1 MRIKKYKVKNVII
14 NENQIFDN
22 IHKNLFS
29 SFGPVV
35 SKKQNFNKQISF
47 DLSEIFS
54 FFSRLKK
61 LNNIEIL
68 SFNNYVEKKNNKNK
82 IPLILRFDVDLDL
95 QTALQL
101 SEFLNKINISASF
114 YILPYAEYSS
124 NYPEFKNQKSKTN
137 ENRFKRFANMYKYY
151 KRIQD
156 LGHEVG
162 LHYFPYGVYVDMK
175 MDGAQSIIE
184 DLKYFKKND
193 INIKSAAGHS
203 SFNKYKLQMQEI
215 FKEYENKS
223 VNKGY
228 TRNLYKGKKS
238 VFFKNIS
245 LPRLKISS
253 KSLNLSIYDFY
264 FDNFKRNS
272 KDFCFSF
279 RENCNIIG
287 SDNKNYTLNSVLHKI
302 KSLDF
307 KKTRAMFFL
316 MHPLHLN
323 MRTAESKNVEKKIRK
338 KKNIEA
344 RSFFNKYTRIKNSLC
359 LFTRRIDELD
369 VQTIN
374 YTNNIGIL
382 DYRFSIDVIN
392 SSPNKSIL
400 FLGGKVFDCP
410 HLQISQQIQ
419 GCLRKIISKE
429 FFFIKLSSFTSSISS
444 FEYLL
449 NKIKSIKHFDYIIIH
464 LSAEI
469 KTSTL
474 LNLITK
480 YFNKPTSFIFLCDKD
495 LVVSQNHIRKRV
507 FSKSFF
513 IKLKFTDNDTIE
525 ADNHLEL
532 SRNLV
537 KYLNV

>member
-137 ENRFKRFANMYKYY
+137 ENKFKRFANMYKYY

-184 DLKYFKKND
+184 DLKYFKK
-193 INIKSAAGHS
+193 
-203 SFNKYKLQMQEI
+203 
-215 FKEYENKS
+215 
-223 VNKGY
+223 
-228 TRNLYKGKKS
+228 
-238 VFFKNIS
+238 
-245 LPRLKISS
+245 
-253 KSLNLSIYDFY
+253 
-264 FDNFKRNS
+264 
-272 KDFCFSF
+272 
-279 RENCNIIG
+279 
-287 SDNKNYTLNSVLHKI
+287 
-302 KSLDF
+302 
-307 KKTRAMFFL
+307 
-316 MHPLHLN
+316 
-323 MRTAESKNVEKKIRK
+323 
-338 KKNIEA
+338 
-344 RSFFNKYTRIKNSLC
+344 
-359 LFTRRIDELD
+359 
-369 VQTIN
+369 TI
-374 YTNNIGIL
+374 
-382 DYRFSIDVIN
+382 
-392 SSPNKSIL
+392 
-400 FLGGKVFDCP
+400 
-410 HLQISQQIQ
+410 
-419 GCLRKIISKE
+419 
-429 FFFIKLSSFTSSISS
+429 
-444 FEYLL
+444 
-449 NKIKSIKHFDYIIIH
+449 
-464 LSAEI
+464 
-469 KTSTL
+469 
-474 LNLITK
+474 
-480 YFNKPTSFIFLCDKD
+480 
-495 LVVSQNHIRKRV
+495 
-507 FSKSFF
+507 
-513 IKLKFTDNDTIE
+513 
-525 ADNHLEL
+525 
-532 SRNLV
+532 
-537 KYLNV
+537 

>member
-137 ENRFKRFANMYKYY
+137 ENKFKRFANMYKYY

-253 KSLNLSIYDFY
+253 KSLNLSIFDFY

-279 RENCNIIG
+279 RENCNIRG
-287 SDNKNYTLNSVLHKI
+287 SDNKIYTLNSVLHKI
-302 KSLDF
+302 KSLD
-307 KKTRAMFFL
+307 
-316 MHPLHLN
+316 
-323 MRTAESKNVEKKIRK
+323 
-338 KKNIEA
+338 
-344 RSFFNKYTRIKNSLC
+344 
-359 LFTRRIDELD
+359 
-369 VQTIN
+369 
-374 YTNNIGIL
+374 
-382 DYRFSIDVIN
+382 
-392 SSPNKSIL
+392 
-400 FLGGKVFDCP
+400 
-410 HLQISQQIQ
+410 
-419 GCLRKIISKE
+419 LRKLE
-429 FFFIKLSSFTSSISS
+429 QSF
-444 FEYLL
+444 L
-449 NKIKSIKHFDYIIIH
+449 
-464 LSAEI
+464 
-469 KTSTL
+469 
-474 LNLITK
+474 
-480 YFNKPTSFIFLCDKD
+480 
-495 LVVSQNHIRKRV
+495 
-507 FSKSFF
+507 
-513 IKLKFTDNDTIE
+513 
-525 ADNHLEL
+525 
-532 SRNLV
+532 
-537 KYLNV
+537 